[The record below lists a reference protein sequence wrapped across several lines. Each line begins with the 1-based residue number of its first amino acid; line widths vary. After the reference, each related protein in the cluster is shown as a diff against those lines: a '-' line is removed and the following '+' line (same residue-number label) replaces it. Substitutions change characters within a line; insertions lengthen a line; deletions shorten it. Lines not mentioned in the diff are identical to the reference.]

1 MQIIVV
7 DDEPFVL
14 RGETDIIRAAAP
26 DAAVAAFSSPRE
38 ALAYARDNEV
48 DVAFLDIQMPEMT
61 GMELARRLKMIRP
74 DVNVIFST
82 AYDHYTMEALD
93 LHASGYILKPMRKDR
108 VLRELEDLRRPVRR
122 EEAQP
127 ALFVRAFGDFEIF
140 YNGKPLFFRYQKTKE
155 LLDKVVRDSSLAVS
169 DPFDIKRIVS
179 EFIAGGDATQLHQL
193 QIQLITYAHVIG
205 DEMIDA
211 LFHSFDGTTLFRDFD
226 EYSAL
231 VLTQPQL
238 DSEELLFIEDVIN
251 ESIGKD
257 ITIERDP
264 GSKNY
269 KLKLGDKDLIGT
281 ERGSMELSSGEQ
293 NFISLAF
300 ELLLARHSDKEYVVL
315 DDPISSFDS
324 VYKNKIAFCIIKFLE
339 GKKQIVLTHNTDL
352 IRLLDVQV
360 NNCFN
365 LYILNNV
372 EQGQT
377 AFLSIPALWNIFI
390 LS

>member
-38 ALAYARDNEV
+38 ALVYARDNEV

-61 GMELARRLKMIRP
+61 GVELARRLKMVRP

-155 LLDKVVRDSSLAVS
+155 LFAYLIDRRGAMVE
-169 DPFDIKRIVS
+169 S
-179 EFIAGGDATQLHQL
+179 ET
-193 QIQLITYAHVIG
+193 LIT
-205 DEMIDA
+205 
-211 LFHSFDGTTLFRDFD
+211 
-226 EYSAL
+226 
-231 VLTQPQL
+231 VLWGG
-238 DSEELLFIEDVIN
+238 EDDRSNFFKQVRKDLN
-251 ESIGKD
+251 DTFASIGC
-257 ITIERDP
+257 E
-264 GSKNY
+264 
-269 KLKLGDKDLIGT
+269 DLILRR
-281 ERGSMELSSGEQ
+281 RGSLGLLTDKISCDYFDWLAGKPAGINAYHGEYMRQ
-293 NFISLAF
+293 YDWAEPTWVN
-300 ELLLARHSDKEYVVL
+300 
-315 DDPISSFDS
+315 
-324 VYKNKIAFCIIKFLE
+324 LE
-339 GKKQIVLTHNTDL
+339 GKS
-352 IRLLDVQV
+352 
-360 NNCFN
+360 N
-365 LYILNNV
+365 LW
-372 EQGQT
+372 E
-377 AFLSIPALWNIFI
+377 
-390 LS
+390 